1 MSLIEQLFGLSGK
14 VAIVTGGGQGLG
26 KAIALALAGAG
37 ADVAVLARTSEKL
50 RAVAEEIEALG
61 RRSLAVSCDV
71 TDPDSVNAAVEHVYG
86 TFGRIDI
93 LVNGAGTI
101 SRTPAAEMSRED
113 WDPVIDTNL
122 SGTFWMSQAVARKMI
137 PQKSG
142 KIINIASATSAIGL
156 PRRIAVLGQQRRRHA
171 ADKSPGRRMVLF
183 GHLRQRAG
191 PGLFPHRDQRCA
203 LSRRGMEGYPRFTH
217 RGGPSRQ
224 ARRPGRSRHLSRERR
239 LRLRHGTR
247 PLRRRRIYDERYD
260 LRHA

>member
-1 MSLIEQLFGLSGK
+1 MLVSLIEQLFGLSGK

-37 ADVAVLARTSEKL
+37 ADVAVLARTSEKV

-156 PRRIAVLGQQRRRHA
+156 PRRIAYSASKGGVTQLTRALAAEWSSLGICVNA
-171 ADKSPGRRMVLF
+171 LAPGFFHTEINDVLF
-183 GHLRQRAG
+183 RDEAWRDTLVSRIAAG
-191 PGLFPHRDQRCA
+191 
-203 LSRRGMEGYPRFTH
+203 
-217 RGGPSRQ
+217 
-224 ARRPGRSRHLSRERR
+224 RPGKPEDLA
-239 LRLRHGTR
+239 GAV
-247 PLRRRRIYDERYD
+247 IYLASAASDYVTGHVLYVD
-260 LRHA
+260 GGYTTSDTI